1 MDEELDGANTL
12 EKLKKKIKKNK
23 KNKTQSKKKRTL
35 WALEKQK

>member
-12 EKLKKKIKKNK
+12 EKLKKKNKKNK